1 MIHMILHIKQKHFLA
16 LVFLSATI
24 LLQSTPKIN
33 TSPEQ
38 LLAFEN
44 EISVCAPEQ
53 IRAHGTKT
61 PIKKPW
67 TIIIYMAADNDLRN
81 FATRNLKQMSS
92 IGSTENINIV
102 VHLDIRMSGNVKTT
116 RRYIVE
122 KDKVLHVNANES
134 DTQLMDSGDPATLI
148 SCCEWAIRDYPAD
161 EYALIFWNHG
171 AGIIDPERGRIINPA
186 ELFNFNPS
194 IKKLEL
200 DRSVAFLDLISNTQ
214 QDQRGIC
221 WDETTGNYLSNQKL
235 EFALKKICNNF
246 LDGKKLSI
254 IGFDACLMSMLE
266 VGNLV
271 QPYAQIMVGSQ
282 EVELGT
288 GWNYA
293 HVLYPF
299 MQQTLTPFEFAT
311 HIVHMYEKTYKS
323 VTYDYTQSAIN
334 LDAIA
339 ALEQSVHNVST
350 ILLEAI
356 PHQTHNSVKN
366 AIKEARKKNNCT
378 HFDEPSYID
387 LHHLFSNIMT
397 QIPSMGLQ
405 NSKHEQDFKHK
416 LKDALETSLSCVND
430 AVIANVCGKN
440 LQRAAGLSIYFPE
453 RRTHPSYLLTHFA
466 QGNDWARLVG
476 QFVDLHRDICIDLVD
491 SFS

>member
-1 MIHMILHIKQKHFLA
+1 MIRIILHFKKKHFLILA
-16 LVFLSATI
+16 TLSATS
-24 LLQSTPKIN
+24 LLQGNQKILN
-33 TSPEQ
+33 ATDQ
-38 LLAFEN
+38 VVAFEN
-44 EISVCAPEQ
+44 EISVELPDKTRAHETKAPE
-53 IRAHGTKT
+53 
-61 PIKKPW
+61 KKPW

-92 IGSTENINIV
+92 IGSTEHINIV
-102 VHLDIRMSGNVKTT
+102 VHLDIRISGNVKTT
-116 RRYIVE
+116 RRYVIE

-148 SCCEWAIRDYPAD
+148 SCCEWAIRDYPAH

-194 IKKLEL
+194 INKLEL
-200 DRSVAFLDLISNTQ
+200 DRSVAFLDLVRNTQ

-235 EFALKKICNNF
+235 EFALKKICTNF
-246 LDGKKLSI
+246 LGGKKLSI

-299 MQQTLTPFEFAT
+299 MQQTLTKFEFAT

-323 VTYDYTQSAIN
+323 VTYDYTQSAID
-334 LDAIA
+334 LDAMA
-339 ALEQSVHNVST
+339 ALEQSVHEVSA
-350 ILLEAI
+350 LLLDAI

-387 LHHLFSNIMT
+387 LHHLFSNIIN
-397 QIPSMGLQ
+397 QIPSMTLQ
-405 NSKHEQDFKHK
+405 NNKHEQGFRKD
-416 LKDALETSLSCVND
+416 LKRALETSLDCIIN

-440 LQRAAGLSIYFPE
+440 LQHATGLSIYFPE
-453 RRTHPSYLLTHFA
+453 RRTHPSYLLTRFA
-466 QGNDWARLVG
+466 QSNDWARLVG
-476 QFVDLHRDICIDLVD
+476 QFVDLHRDMCIGLVD
-491 SFS
+491 SFL

>member
-1 MIHMILHIKQKHFLA
+1 MIHMISHIQHRYFFV
-16 LVFLSATI
+16 LVFLSTTS
-24 LLQSTPKIN
+24 LLQSTPK
-33 TSPEQ
+33 TTTATEQ
-38 LLAFEN
+38 ALVFEN
-44 EISVCAPEQ
+44 EILVYSPEHTRAPQNKISE
-53 IRAHGTKT
+53 
-61 PIKKPW
+61 KKPW

-92 IGSTENINIV
+92 IGSTEHINIV

-116 RRYIVE
+116 RRYVIE
-122 KDKVLHVNANES
+122 KDKVLHVNPNES
-134 DTQLMDSGDPATLI
+134 ETQLMDSGDPATLI
-148 SCCEWAIRDYPAD
+148 SCCEWAIRDYPAH

-186 ELFNFNPS
+186 ELFNFNPN
-194 IKKLEL
+194 INKLEL
-200 DRSVAFLDLISNTQ
+200 DRSVAFLDLVSNTQ

-221 WDETTGNYLSNQKL
+221 WDETTGNYLNNQKL
-235 EFALKKICNNF
+235 EFALKKICTNF

-271 QPYAQIMVGSQ
+271 QPYAHIMVASQ

-299 MQQTLTPFEFAT
+299 IQQTLTKLEFAT

-334 LDAIA
+334 LDAMA
-339 ALEQSVHNVST
+339 ALEQSVHEVST
-350 ILLEAI
+350 ILLEAM
-356 PHQTHNSVKN
+356 PHQTHNSIKN
-366 AIKEARKKNNCT
+366 TIKEARKKNNCT

-387 LHHLFSNIMT
+387 LHHLFSNIIN
-397 QIPSMGLQ
+397 QIPSMTLQ
-405 NSKHEQDFKHK
+405 NSKHEQEFKQK
-416 LKDALETSLSCVND
+416 LKDALEISLRCINN

-440 LQRAAGLSIYFPE
+440 LQQAAGVSIYFPE
-453 RRTHPSYLLTHFA
+453 RRTHPSYLLTRFA
-466 QGNDWARLVG
+466 QSNNWARLIG
-476 QFVDLHRDICIDLVD
+476 QFVDLHRDVCIGLLD
-491 SFS
+491 SFN

>member
-1 MIHMILHIKQKHFLA
+1 MIRMILHIKQKHFFVLA
-16 LVFLSATI
+16 FLSATN
-24 LLQSTPKIN
+24 LLQSTPKTN
-33 TSPEQ
+33 TATDQ
-38 LLAFEN
+38 LLVFEN
-44 EISVCAPEQ
+44 EIGVWAPEQ
-53 IRAHGTKT
+53 TRAPENKART
-61 PIKKPW
+61 KKPW

-92 IGSTENINIV
+92 IGSTEYINIV
-102 VHLDIRMSGNVKTT
+102 VHLDIRMSGNVKT
-116 RRYIVE
+116 RRYVIE
-122 KDKVLHVNANES
+122 KDKVVHVNANES

-148 SCCEWAIRDYPAD
+148 SCCEWAIRDYPAH

-186 ELFNFNPS
+186 ELFNFNPN
-194 IKKLEL
+194 INKLEL
-200 DRSVAFLDLISNTQ
+200 DRSVAFLDLMSDTQ

-221 WDETTGNYLSNQKL
+221 WDESSGNYLNNQKL

-246 LDGKKLSI
+246 LGGKKLSI

-299 MQQTLTPFEFAT
+299 MQQTLNKSEFAT
-311 HIVHMYEKTYKS
+311 HIVNMYEKTYKS
-323 VTYDYTQSAIN
+323 VTYDYTQSAIDLN
-334 LDAIA
+334 ALA
-339 ALEQSVHNVST
+339 ALEQSVHEVSA

-356 PHQTHNSVKN
+356 PNQTHNSVKN

-387 LHHLFSNIMT
+387 LHHLFSNIINLMPTMT
-397 QIPSMGLQ
+397 LQ
-405 NSKHEQDFKHK
+405 NSKHEQDFKKK
-416 LKDALETSLSCVND
+416 LKDAIETSLKCINN

-440 LQRAAGLSIYFPE
+440 LQRATGISIYFPE

-466 QGNDWARLVG
+466 QSNDWARLIG
-476 QFVDLHRDICIDLVD
+476 QFVDLHRDICIGLVD
-491 SFS
+491 SFL